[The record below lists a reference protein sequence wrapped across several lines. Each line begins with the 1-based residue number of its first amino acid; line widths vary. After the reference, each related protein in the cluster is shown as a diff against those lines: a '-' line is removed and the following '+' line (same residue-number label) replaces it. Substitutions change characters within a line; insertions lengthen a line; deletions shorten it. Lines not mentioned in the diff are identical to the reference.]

1 MTEADLIYA
10 ALLRAAK
17 RLESEMGKPENAKVH
32 ESMLGA
38 FVAVETIREEIGN
51 GLAKGRVG

>member
-1 MTEADLIYA
+1 MTDADLVYN

-17 RLESEMGKPENAKVH
+17 RLESEMGKPENAQSH
-32 ESMLGA
+32 EAMLGA

-51 GLAKGRVG
+51 GLAAEGR